1 MTACTFFY
9 IKKYI
14 DKIVFL
20 LPFSLI
26 SFSLYAA
33 NDTVDF
39 DLSTLE
45 ARGLST
51 TLNDYFRAGK
61 KFSPGITKITPVING
76 VEKRPLSV
84 NFDDRGELCL
94 HNEDLITLGIKLIKS
109 EPDQCI
115 ELKSY
120 YAQMELKLD
129 PGQSK
134 VEFILPSDAIEDS
147 NNLDISQY
155 TAGGIGGVLNYDVL
169 MMKNNSKKSDS
180 DTYSGNDKSSSNSNN
195 INTFQSNT
203 EEGFNIND
211 WIIRSRQSYSS
222 SGDTRSFDQLYT
234 YAQRT
239 LPNYKTVMQT
249 GKISVANSLFAMP
262 QVFGIQFSPES
273 ALMSS
278 KQSGATV
285 SGIAQTQARIEVRQS
300 GVLIYSTQV
309 PAGAF
314 TLNRLPT
321 INNTADLNVNV
332 VEQDGATRSFI
343 VPASSFTHGYS
354 QQETSYSFAIGKI
367 DQSTNDNIGSN
378 DLTTFNV
385 STPWGTRSMV
395 SSGALVAQ
403 KYQSIAAQLSTGL
416 ASGLSLSGRSILSSD
431 ARSQTKGMQ
440 NNLSVSMPLA
450 DSLNVNGSVTMQ
462 DIGYR
467 DLTDGGPRADE
478 DDADYINTRYK
489 SQYSLGVGYSFEDLG
504 AFNLSW
510 SRVSMFSSEEVTSR
524 MTAGWSKTF
533 SNGMSVSMNAERD
546 SGNDGNSMFYM
557 NMSIPFGSVRVGTS
571 MSRVGNNSTR
581 GVTLDQTINDR
592 LSYSLAANK
601 SSDSDVGAFSANV
614 RALPNYSQ
622 LSLGYSRYGSENST
636 YTVGASGGI
645 VATKQGVFFSPY
657 PLQDTYAVVQIP
669 GISGGEIQTPQ
680 GPVWS
685 NSQGYAVSSGMSAY
699 GESRL
704 VLNTKSL
711 PKNVDVN
718 NGIQVAHVAR
728 GSVTNYTFGTIVS
741 RRALIRIHLADGKLA
756 ERGALIYDAH
766 DNYIT
771 TVASDGTVFLIDSQL
786 EQKLVLQTASGER
799 CQVHFKLNEEPE
811 ADKLYESYDAQC
823 EI

>member
-1 MTACTFFY
+1 MTVRTLFY
-9 IKKYI
+9 ARKYI
-14 DKIVFL
+14 YRVVFT
-20 LPFSLI
+20 LPLSLI

-39 DLSTLE
+39 DLSTLQ

-51 TLNDYFRAGK
+51 TLNDYFRTGK
-61 KFSPGITKITPVING
+61 KFSPGVTKITPVING
-76 VEKRPLSV
+76 VEKRPLAVS
-84 NFDDRGELCL
+84 FDDKGELCL
-94 HNEDLITLGIKLIKS
+94 HNNDLITLGIKLIKS
-109 EPDQCI
+109 DSEQCI

-120 YAQMELKLD
+120 YPQAELKLD

-134 VEFILPSDAIEDS
+134 VEFILPADAIEDS

-155 TAGGIGGVLNYDVL
+155 TVGGIGGMLNYDLL
-169 MMKNNSKKSDS
+169 MMENNSKSS
-180 DTYSGNDKSSSNSNN
+180 NSESHSENDKSSSNSNN

-222 SGDTRSFDQLYT
+222 SGDTRSLDQLYT

-273 ALMSS
+273 ALMNS

-285 SGIAQTQARIEVRQS
+285 TGIAQTQARVEVRQS
-300 GVLIYSTQV
+300 GILIYSTQV

-332 VEQDGATRSFI
+332 VEQDGATRSFL

-367 DQSTNDNIGSN
+367 DQSNNDNIGSN

-416 ASGLSLSGRSILSSD
+416 ANGLSLSGRSVLSSD

-440 NNLSVSMPLA
+440 NNLSLSMPLA

-462 DIGYR
+462 DVGYR
-467 DLTDGGPRADE
+467 DLTDGGPSTEEE
-478 DDADYINTRYK
+478 DDDYTNTRYK

-510 SRVSMFSSEEVTSR
+510 SRVSMFSSEEATSR
-524 MTAGWSKTF
+524 MTVGWSKTF
-533 SNGMSVSMNAERD
+533 SNGMSVSMNAEQD
-546 SGNDGNSMFYM
+546 SGDDGNSMFYM
-557 NMSIPFGSVRVGTS
+557 NMSIPFGSVRVGAS

-581 GVTLDQTINDR
+581 GVTLDQTINER

-614 RALPNYSQ
+614 HALPNYSQ
-622 LSLGYSRYGSENST
+622 LSLGYSRYGSENNT
-636 YTVGASGGI
+636 YTVGASGGV

-704 VLNTKSL
+704 VLDTKSL

-741 RRALIRIHLADGKLA
+741 RRALIRIHLPNGKLA
-756 ERGALIYDAH
+756 EKGSLIYDSH

-771 TVASDGTVFLIDSQL
+771 TVAGDGTIFLIDSQL

-799 CQVHFKLNEEPE
+799 GQVHFKLNEEPE
-811 ADKLYESYDAQC
+811 ADKLYESYDVQC
-823 EI
+823 EM

>member
-1 MTACTFFY
+1 MAARTFFY

-14 DKIVFL
+14 CRVIFFL
-20 LPFSLI
+20 PLSMI
-26 SFSLYAA
+26 SGFLYAA

-39 DLSTLE
+39 DISTLQ

-51 TLNDYFRAGK
+51 TLNDYFRTGK
-61 KFSPGITKITPVING
+61 KFSPGVTKIIPVING
-76 VEKRPLSV
+76 VEKRPLAV
-84 NFDDRGELCL
+84 NFDDKGEICL
-94 HNEDLITLGIKLIKS
+94 HNDDLINLGIKVIKS
-109 EPDQCI
+109 ESGQCI
-115 ELKSY
+115 ELTPHY
-120 YAQMELKLD
+120 PQAEVKLD

-134 VEFILPSDAIEDS
+134 VEFILPADAIEDA
-147 NNLDISQY
+147 NNIDISQY
-155 TAGGIGGVLNYDVL
+155 TAGGIGGMLNYDLL
-169 MMKNNSKKSDS
+169 MMKNNSRKSNS
-180 DTYSGNDKSSSNSNN
+180 DTNSADDKNSANSNN

-222 SGDTRSFDQLYT
+222 SGDTRSLDQLYT

-273 ALMSS
+273 ALMNN

-285 SGIAQTQARIEVRQS
+285 SGIAQTQARVEVRQS

-314 TLNRLPT
+314 TFNRLPT

-332 VEQDGATRSFI
+332 VEQDGATRSFL

-367 DQSTNDNIGSN
+367 DQSNNDNIGSN

-416 ASGLSLSGRSILSSD
+416 ANGLSLSGRSILSSD

-462 DIGYR
+462 NIGYR
-467 DLTDGGPRADE
+467 DLTDGGPSTEEE
-478 DDADYINTRYK
+478 DGDYINTRYK

-510 SRVSMFSSEEVTSR
+510 SRVSMFSSEEATSR
-524 MTAGWSKTF
+524 MTVGWSKTF
-533 SNGMSVSMNAERD
+533 SNGMSVSMNAEQD

-581 GVTLDQTINDR
+581 GVTLDQTINER

-614 RALPNYSQ
+614 HALPNYSQ

-636 YTVGASGGI
+636 YTVGASGGV

-704 VLNTKSL
+704 VLDTKSL

-741 RRALIRIHLADGKLA
+741 RRALIRIYLAGGKLA
-756 ERGALIYDAH
+756 EKGALIYDAH

-771 TVASDGTVFLIDSQL
+771 TVAGDGTVFLIDSQL

-823 EI
+823 QI